1 MARTISTAHP
11 KEPDGCRMH
20 YNISNSESQQSMASD
35 NIPDSKRAEQE
46 QQASLAAVGN
56 HSLRVKGN
64 GELHEF
70 NEIDT
75 PKRGC

>member
-1 MARTISTAHP
+1 MVAVYKLATATT
-11 KEPDGCRMH
+11 
-20 YNISNSESQQSMASD
+20 SQQSMASD

-46 QQASLAAVGN
+46 QQSSLAAVGN
-56 HSLRVKGN
+56 YSLRVKGK